1 MSGQLRTIKNRI
13 RSIESTKKI
22 TRAMEMVS
30 AAKLKRFQKLLH
42 QATPYTQALEKL
54 LANILGSSSGC
65 HHPLLV
71 EREEKQCA
79 LLVVTSD
86 TGLCGSFNMDLIQE
100 TRRFIES
107 RSKKPLLIGLGKIGI
122 NALSRDHHTWHT
134 MVKDTKTADIESAV
148 KKIELLMEALF
159 RERVVDAVYVTR
171 AKFVTQSAYRAT
183 TEKILPFSVQKK
195 SGDLAHSLP
204 YIFEPSPE
212 FLFTR
217 LIPMIFEVK
226 VRDFFLESFVAEQT
240 ARMEA
245 MHLATKNAGE
255 LIDSLTLTRNKIRQA
270 AITKELIEIV
280 SGSRALKT

>member
-1 MSGQLRTIKNRI
+1 MSGQLRTIKTRI

-30 AAKLKRFQKLLH
+30 AAKLKRFQKLLD
-42 QATPYTQALEKL
+42 QTTPYARALEKL
-54 LANILGSSSGC
+54 LANILGSSSSC
-65 HHPLLV
+65 HHPLLA

-107 RSKKPLLIGLGKIGI
+107 RSKKPLLIGFGKAGI

-134 MVKDTKTADIESAV
+134 MVKDTKTTEVESAV
-148 KKIELLMEALF
+148 QEIGLLMGALF
-159 RERVVDAVYVTR
+159 RDQVVDAVYVTR
-171 AKFVTQSAYRAT
+171 AKFVTQSAHKT
-183 TEKILPFSVQKK
+183 ITEKILPFSVQKE
-195 SGDLAHSLP
+195 SEDPVRSLP

-212 FLFTR
+212 FLFER

-226 VRDFFLESFVAEQT
+226 VREFFLESFIAEQT
-240 ARMEA
+240 ARMGA
-245 MHLATKNAGE
+245 MHLATQNAGE

-270 AITKELIEIV
+270 AITNELIEIV
-280 SGSRALKT
+280 SGSKALKT